1 MTKINI
7 KCTYV
12 LFLWILSKA
21 CSCESLLGKHKCQE
35 ISSASRI
42 RDYTSTTVTRIITAM
57 FDKCQP
63 SDLRNEPQILQI
75 LPDPLK
81 HKMQMYCTK
90 LQNTKYTI
98 IIPC

>member
-1 MTKINI
+1 
-7 KCTYV
+7 
-12 LFLWILSKA
+12 
-21 CSCESLLGKHKCQE
+21 
-35 ISSASRI
+35 
-42 RDYTSTTVTRIITAM
+42 M